1 MKLDIQGTAGGIIQ
15 ECRQRQP
22 YRWRQR
28 QINRERGE
36 IIIRN
41 GQLERG
47 EMQRK
52 NFSVKYSS
60 PQYHRSSFAPGHNK
74 LCPAT
79 VVTGQ
84 TDITNQSML
93 SPL

>member
-1 MKLDIQGTAGGIIQ
+1 MKLDIQGTAGGIRQ
-15 ECRQRQP
+15 ECRQTETTGQMEADK
-22 YRWRQR
+22 QR
-28 QINRERGE
+28 AG
-36 IIIRN
+36 RN
-41 GQLERG
+41 NYQEWTVRG

-84 TDITNQSML
+84 TDITDQSML